1 MSSGEA
7 SWAALHWSC
16 RKAFEKL
23 PRKRDSGNGR
33 LLSKM
38 KQEGGVIMGPGIFT
52 KYSKQVIGGLIALLV
67 VIVVIGV
74 VVR

>member
-1 MSSGEA
+1 
-7 SWAALHWSC
+7 
-16 RKAFEKL
+16 
-23 PRKRDSGNGR
+23 
-33 LLSKM
+33 
-38 KQEGGVIMGPGIFT
+38 MGPGILT